1 MDRIGYACL
10 QTLTN
15 SESYQ
20 MSMYSSGAGDLFNQ
34 VFRFGLDDH
43 LLELETTD
51 SSTSSDSNNSENQN
65 QSQSQS
71 QTETQTQNKRKKIKT
86 KHTGHRYHI
95 KQQNQIQN
103 QQTQTVVEKTATITE
118 YLPIFPTSVNSNIT
132 IELPQIRAGQDI
144 YNDVPILFQLGG
156 SGGAHSV
163 GGNDIAGGG
172 ASANGLGIGNGW
184 TAGGSS
190 SSTSSTT

>member
-1 MDRIGYACL
+1 MNHVESYEDVIQGFYNFIFQLPLQFKTRLMDRIGYACL

-51 SSTSSDSNNSENQN
+51 SSTSSDSNNM
-65 QSQSQS
+65 
-71 QTETQTQNKRKKIKT
+71 
-86 KHTGHRYHI
+86 
-95 KQQNQIQN
+95 
-103 QQTQTVVEKTATITE
+103 VEKTATITE

-156 SGGAHSV
+156 SGGAYSV